1 MQSSFE
7 ALVAL
12 GRWLSTRGYRFT
24 TVTPLTHGRVVAR
37 RAEATS
43 LRDVFGWSL
52 PFGPDVLPDEVRAL
66 LRAAGALTEAPGGL
80 LRSEVRFSSV
90 DDLLVVHSAWPTTAS
105 DAVFFGPDT
114 YRYVRMLKSLNG
126 HFRRAVDVGAGSG
139 AGLLSI
145 AGRCGEL
152 HLTDI
157 NPRALEF
164 AAVNAALAGVN
175 AHLSCGD
182 VLDPVDGSFDLIA
195 SNPPFL
201 VDDAAR
207 AYRHG
212 GERGIA
218 LSVRIAEAALDR
230 LAPGGVL
237 ALYTCTP
244 VVDGCELLRD
254 ALAPRLARFP
264 GTVAWEEVDVDV
276 YGEELERAAYADVE
290 RLSIVGL
297 VATRTSG

>member
-1 MQSSFE
+1 MRSSSE

-12 GRWLSTRGYRFT
+12 GRWLTARDYRFT

-37 RAEATS
+37 RTEATS

-52 PFGPDVLPDEVRAL
+52 PFGPGVLPDEALTL
-66 LRAAGALTEAPGGL
+66 LRAAGALSEAPGGR
-80 LRSEVRFSSV
+80 LRSAVRFSSV
-90 DDLLVVHSAWPTTAS
+90 DDLLMVHSAWPTTAA

-114 YRYVRMLKSLNG
+114 YRYVRMLKGLKG
-126 HFRRAVDVGAGSG
+126 PFRRAVDVGAGSG

-145 AGRCGEL
+145 AGRCGEV

-157 NPRALEF
+157 NPRALEL
-164 AAVNAALAGVN
+164 AEVNAALAGVTVQ
-175 AHLSCGD
+175 LSCGD
-182 VLDPVDGSFDLIA
+182 LLDPLHGSFDLIA

-218 LSVRIAEAALDR
+218 LSVRIAEAALGR

-244 VVDGCELLRD
+244 VVDGRELLRE
-254 ALAPRLARFP
+254 ALAPRLSRFE
-264 GTVAWEEVDVDV
+264 GAFTWDEVDVDV
-276 YGEELERAAYADVE
+276 YGEELERPAYTDVE

-297 VATRTSG
+297 VATRSSG